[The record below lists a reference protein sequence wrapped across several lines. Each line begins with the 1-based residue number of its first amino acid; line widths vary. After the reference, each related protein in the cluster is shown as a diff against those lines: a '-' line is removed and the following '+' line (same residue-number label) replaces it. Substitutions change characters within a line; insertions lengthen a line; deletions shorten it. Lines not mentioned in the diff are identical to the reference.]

1 MARGL
6 TFKYWQRLSIDL
18 APSEFHPSYFAVL
31 QHGYKYEI
39 VVLFLGLKMCNTGSL
54 A

>member
-6 TFKYWQRLSIDL
+6 TFT
-18 APSEFHPSYFAVL
+18 SEIHASYFAVL
-31 QHGYKYEI
+31 QHGYKYKI
-39 VVLFLGLKMCNTGSL
+39 VVLFLGLKMCNSGSL